1 MSAQPARPD
10 DLSASD
16 APPANWVDRYAPG
29 AAKPYLRLM
38 RADRPIGTWL
48 LLWPCWWSAALAWIA
63 ADVRLPDIWL
73 LVLFGIG
80 ATVMRGAGCIYNDI
94 TDRDYDARVARTR
107 TRPIP
112 SGQVSV
118 TAASVFM
125 VTLSFVGLAVL
136 LQFNPFAIALGIASL
151 GIVAFYPFMKRITYW
166 PQIVLGLA
174 FSWGALMGWAE
185 VFGRLD
191 APALLLYAAAIAWT
205 IGYDT
210 IYAHQDKEDD
220 ALVGLKST
228 ALKFGPRTKPWLTLF
243 FGATIVL
250 LALAG
255 AGAGTSWPF
264 FAGLALA
271 SLHFVWQVVTLDIDD
286 QANCLRRFRANR
298 DFGAIVFLALLADMA
313 L

>member
-1 MSAQPARPD
+1 
-10 DLSASD
+10 
-16 APPANWVDRYAPG
+16 
-29 AAKPYLRLM
+29 
-38 RADRPIGTWL
+38 
-48 LLWPCWWSAALAWIA
+48 
-63 ADVRLPDIWL
+63 
-73 LVLFGIG
+73 
-80 ATVMRGAGCIYNDI
+80 
-94 TDRDYDARVARTR
+94 
-107 TRPIP
+107 
-112 SGQVSV
+112 
-118 TAASVFM
+118 
-125 VTLSFVGLAVL
+125 
-136 LQFNPFAIALGIASL
+136 
-151 GIVAFYPFMKRITYW
+151 
-166 PQIVLGLA
+166 
-174 FSWGALMGWAE
+174 
-185 VFGRLD
+185 
-191 APALLLYAAAIAWT
+191 LLLYAAAIAWT